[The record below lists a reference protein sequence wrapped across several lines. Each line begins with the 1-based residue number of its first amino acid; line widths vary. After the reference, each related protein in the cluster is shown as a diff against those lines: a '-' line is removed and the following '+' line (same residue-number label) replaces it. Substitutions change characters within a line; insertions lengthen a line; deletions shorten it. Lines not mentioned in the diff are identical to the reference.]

1 MHRLEREAMQ
11 PNIFTCSHIVRY
23 VDDVLCLWTGGFLAH
38 LNNLY
43 LSIKFSLEI
52 GEDSIPFLD
61 VRVTLHHGSHKFEVY
76 RKPTTNHLS
85 VSNES
90 FCHPRNKI
98 SGPSSMIHRLVS
110 LPLEP
115 PAFHKELSTIKYL
128 ARWNGNGNFNTDRLV
143 QWKLM
148 ALALDSIAPL
158 PCDNT
163 STRREKC
170 IQPPYLG
177 RFTSGQSRILKG
189 YNFCPVFYN
198 TSTLCHLFPS
208 PKDPTP
214 KFSKSGV
221 YKLSCP
227 DCTSVYIG
235 ETRRTLGVCLK
246 EHKMAY
252 TTNQKQKK
260 SSYAH
265 DWT

>member
-1 MHRLEREAMQ
+1 MKPCQSSCLLKICLKPNICLYEGEVYQFPDDVGMLIGSTLGSLLGELFMHRLEREAMQ

-128 ARWNGNGNFNTDRLV
+128 AGRNRNGKINIDRMV
-143 QWKLM
+143 QRKLM
-148 ALALDSIAPL
+148 VLSLDPFAPHAVNCFNL
-158 PCDNT
+158 
-163 STRREKC
+163 
-170 IQPPYLG
+170 Q
-177 RFTSGQSRILKG
+177 
-189 YNFCPVFYN
+189 
-198 TSTLCHLFPS
+198 
-208 PKDPTP
+208 
-214 KFSKSGV
+214 
-221 YKLSCP
+221 LS
-227 DCTSVYIG
+227 
-235 ETRRTLGVCLK
+235 
-246 EHKMAY
+246 
-252 TTNQKQKK
+252 
-260 SSYAH
+260 SSSS
-265 DWT
+265 